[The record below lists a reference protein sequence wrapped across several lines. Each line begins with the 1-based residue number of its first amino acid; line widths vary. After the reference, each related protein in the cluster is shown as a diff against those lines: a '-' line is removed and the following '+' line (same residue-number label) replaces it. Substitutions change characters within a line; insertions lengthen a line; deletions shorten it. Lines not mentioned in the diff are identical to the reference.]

1 MGAFC
6 ILLYKGRR
14 GEWNML
20 SKIREWERKCSDCIT
35 RQLRRVNIMTR
46 LNSSFLVLFIG
57 VATFL
62 TFFSFCKYSQEVIFH
77 LEQSAAMSV
86 QNIHL
91 KVQEVLEKYEALAV
105 RFYEDEDVLNAVAE
119 NEFQMLEQS
128 QFQSNQKRVEK
139 KLYNVIL
146 GSKYVKSIQLVTPSY
161 QYHMVEK
168 NGYRRGGTIRD
179 LKWFYQSEFYQK
191 ALENRG
197 YPVWIEDAG
206 QNYVFYESEQ
216 SVYGLADIITL
227 SIAIYQPSTREFLGV
242 LTMNVD
248 IKAFQDVARGMDLN
262 QESNLFLVG
271 QDGVLTGF
279 NPSIS
284 APSFPADNTI
294 FKKMVEH
301 KKNVVRT
308 DFEGE
313 KVLFAYENIPG
324 TDMFSVYIADM
335 KTLLSGLTK
344 TRNLCIGVLLAVV
357 LICCAISYFV
367 TKSISDP
374 IRRLVK
380 VMGKAGDGKWTV
392 RYENSGSDE
401 ITVLG
406 DRFNE
411 MADKTNQ
418 LIEEVYLSEIRRQKL
433 QLSWKNA
440 QLDAM
445 LMQINP
451 HFLYNTLDI
460 IRWEAMYEAN
470 GESRVT
476 QMIEQFSKLCRLGMK
491 AGGNTVRMEES
502 LEHAKAYVDVINFR
516 HQEKIRFVME
526 VEDAAKQCYVPQFM
540 LQPILEN
547 AVVHGFC
554 DASEGYEIRILAKVE
569 KQEYLHIFVQDNGKG
584 MTAEELGNLRKYLQ
598 EEGTPEKS
606 IGIVNVNQRIRL
618 FYGELYGLSVDSV
631 ENQGTEV
638 RMMLPVR
645 LHSENMTRISEEAE
659 TECIR
664 F

>member
-1 MGAFC
+1 
-6 ILLYKGRR
+6 
-14 GEWNML
+14 ML
-20 SKIREWERKCSDCIT
+20 SKIRELEHKCIDCIT
-35 RQLRRVNIMTR
+35 RQLRRVNILTR
-46 LNSSFLVLFIG
+46 LNSSFLVLLIG

-91 KVQEVLEKYEALAV
+91 KVQEILEKYETLAM
-105 RFYEDEDVLNAVAE
+105 RFYEDEGVLNAVAE
-119 NEFQMLEQS
+119 NEFQTPEKS
-128 QFQSNQKRVEK
+128 QFQSNQRKVEK
-139 KLYNVIL
+139 KLYNVVL
-146 GSKYVKSIQLVTPSY
+146 GSKYVKSIQFVTPTY

-179 LKWFYQSEFYQK
+179 IEWFYQSEFYQK
-191 ALENRG
+191 ALEKHG

-206 QNYVFYESEQ
+206 QNHVFYESEQ

-227 SIAIYQPSTREFLGV
+227 AIAIYQPSTREFLGV

-248 IKAFQDVARGMDLN
+248 IKAFQDVARGMDVDQN
-262 QESNLFLVG
+262 SNLFLIG

-284 APSFPADNTI
+284 APSFPAADSV
-294 FKKMVEH
+294 FEKM
-301 KKNVVRT
+301 KKNKKDVVRT
-308 DFEGE
+308 DFDGK

-335 KTLLSGLTK
+335 DMLLSSLTK
-344 TRNLCIGVLLAVV
+344 TRNLCIGVLIAVII
-357 LICCAISYFV
+357 ICCGISYFV

-374 IRRLVK
+374 IRKLVK

-418 LIEEVYLSEIRRQKL
+418 LIEEVYLSEIHRQKL

-460 IRWEAMYEAN
+460 IRWEVMYEAN
-470 GESRVT
+470 GESNVT
-476 QMIEQFSKLCRLGMK
+476 RMIEQFSKLCRLGMK
-491 AGGNTVRMEES
+491 AGGNTILMEES
-502 LEHAKAYVDVINFR
+502 LEHAKAYVDVSNFR
-516 HQEKIRFVME
+516 HQEKIQFVTK

-554 DASEGYEIRILAKVE
+554 DASEGYEIRISAKVE
-569 KQEYLHIFVQDNGKG
+569 ESDQLHILVQDNGRG
-584 MTAEELGNLRKYLQ
+584 MTAEELQNLQEYLQ
-598 EEGTPEKS
+598 KAETPEKS
-606 IGIVNVNQRIRL
+606 IGMVNVNQRIKL
-618 FYGELYGLSVDSV
+618 FYGEKYGILADSI
-631 ENQGTEV
+631 ENQGTKVEII
-638 RMMLPVR
+638 LPVR
-645 LHSENMTRISEEAE
+645 LHSENMTRMSEEAE
-659 TECIR
+659 ECIKC
-664 F
+664 